1 MLAVFQ
7 FLIRTWWKLQSKAMA
22 TVTLAHAK
30 TPEDIA
36 AVKAIF
42 QEYMVFIE
50 DFLGESLCFQGTEA
64 EFKNFPQ
71 SYDVLLLAKVD
82 TAPVA
87 ACGIKPFKDKICE
100 LKRLYCRPS
109 GRGHNLGERL
119 TVASLEAAR
128 AEGYTDMYLDT
139 DPGLAHAC
147 RIYEKLGFTDIE
159 RYYEN
164 PMGCSRYM
172 ALTL

>member
-1 MLAVFQ
+1 MGV
-7 FLIRTWWKLQSKAMA
+7 A
-22 TVTLAHAK
+22 TIHIAE

-36 AVKAIF
+36 SAKVIF

-64 EFKNFPQ
+64 EFSNFPDA
-71 SYDVLLLAKVD
+71 YDFLLLAKVD
-82 TAPVA
+82 GAPVA
-87 ACGIKPFKDKICE
+87 ACGVKPLKDRICE

-119 TVASLEAAR
+119 TITSLNEAR
-128 AEGYTDMYLDT
+128 RRGYTEMFLDT
-139 DPGLAHAC
+139 DLGLAHAC

-172 ALTL
+172 ALAL